1 MSTTILTKIM
11 FFLYVI
17 TGKVSPAHEYHE
29 GRQLYNIHTQDDKI
43 IEYAYREEVEEWIAT
58 GSFEYNEDY

>member
-1 MSTTILTKIM
+1 M